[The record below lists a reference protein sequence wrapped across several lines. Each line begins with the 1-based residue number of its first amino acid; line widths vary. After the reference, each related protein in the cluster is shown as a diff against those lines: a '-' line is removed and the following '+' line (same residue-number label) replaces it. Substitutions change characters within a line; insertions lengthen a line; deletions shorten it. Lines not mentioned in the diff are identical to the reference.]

1 MIPDLSTS
9 NKLPY
14 SLMLLILVQVLCAFF
29 FASDIIADYQEAG
42 RSGSNRFYLS
52 LEAIAT
58 LSIFAAIIFE
68 TKYILEL
75 LRRKAHLERNMSVAS
90 AAMNDVILAHFQSWA
105 LTPSETDVANF
116 LVKGLGIAEIAQ
128 MRGSAEGTIK
138 SHLNS
143 IYRKSGAH
151 NRGEVLSLI
160 IDSLMD
166 RPKSRP
172 W

>member
-1 MIPDLSTS
+1 MTPDLNIS

-14 SLMLLILVQVLCAFF
+14 SLMMLILVQVLCAFF
-29 FASDIIADYQEAG
+29 FASDIIADYREVG
-42 RSGSNRFYLS
+42 TSGTNRFYLS
-52 LEAIAT
+52 IEALAT
-58 LSIFAAIIFE
+58 LSICAAIIFE
-68 TKYILEL
+68 IKYILEL
-75 LRRKAHLERNMSVAS
+75 LQRKAHLERSVSVAS
-90 AAMNDVILAHFQSWA
+90 AAMNDVILAHFQSWD
-105 LTPSETDVANF
+105 LTPSETDVVNF
-116 LVKGLGIAEIAQ
+116 SAKGLGIAEIAQ

-166 RPKSRP
+166 RPESRP
-172 W
+172 

>member
-75 LRRKAHLERNMSVAS
+75 LRRKAHLER
-90 AAMNDVILAHFQSWA
+90 
-105 LTPSETDVANF
+105 
-116 LVKGLGIAEIAQ
+116 
-128 MRGSAEGTIK
+128 
-138 SHLNS
+138 
-143 IYRKSGAH
+143 
-151 NRGEVLSLI
+151 
-160 IDSLMD
+160 
-166 RPKSRP
+166 
-172 W
+172 

>member
-1 MIPDLSTS
+1 MTPDLNIS

-14 SLMLLILVQVLCAFF
+14 SLMMLILVQVLCAFF
-29 FASDIIADYQEAG
+29 FASDIIADYREVG
-42 RSGSNRFYLS
+42 TSGTNRFYLS
-52 LEAIAT
+52 IEALAT
-58 LSIFAAIIFE
+58 LSICAAIIFE
-68 TKYILEL
+68 IKYILEL
-75 LRRKAHLERNMSVAS
+75 LQRKAHLERSVSVAS
-90 AAMNDVILAHFQSWA
+90 AAMNDVILAHFQSWD
-105 LTPSETDVANF
+105 LTPSETDVVNF
-116 LVKGLGIAEIAQ
+116 LAKGLGIAEIAQ

-166 RPKSRP
+166 RPESRP
-172 W
+172 